1 MTFETIFFY
10 TFSIIALTSA
20 IFVIYSTNTIY
31 SAFFLILVFTSST
44 GLLLISEIE
53 FLSIMLIIIY
63 VGAITVL
70 FLFVIMM
77 LDINILIDK
86 KKLNTNFGYL
96 PIIFLISFIFFLE
109 TLLMFSKVF
118 TSYYHLINNS
128 FFTQIVNNLFFFRD
142 RLITENVEIFLDEK
156 PFLKNFINQLDAI
169 TNVETIGQ
177 VLYSYFFFF
186 FLTSGII
193 LLIALIGAVT
203 LTKKEKK
210 KTYKQKIYKQLS
222 RNSLKAIFNLYSHKN
237 S

>member
-1 MTFETIFFY
+1 MNFETIFFY
-10 TFSIIALTSA
+10 TFSTIALTSA

-31 SAFFLILVFTSST
+31 SAFFLILVFTNST

-77 LDINILIDK
+77 LDINVLIDK
-86 KKLNTNFGYL
+86 NKINNNFGYL

-109 TLLMFSKVF
+109 TFIMFSKVF

-128 FFTQIVNNLFFFRD
+128 FFNQEVNTLFFFHD
-142 RLITENVEIFLDEK
+142 SMKGIFEIFVDVK
-156 PFLKNFINQLDAI
+156 PFLKNIIYQLDII
-169 TNVETIGQ
+169 TNIETIGQ
-177 VLYSYFFFF
+177 ILYSYYAFF
-186 FLTSGII
+186 FLAAGII

-210 KTYKQKIYKQLS
+210 KNLKQNIYKQLS
-222 RNSLKAIFNLYSHKN
+222 RNSLKAIFNIHSK
-237 S
+237 

>member
-1 MTFETIFFY
+1 MNFETLFFFL
-10 TFSIIALTSA
+10 FSSIVLTSA

-31 SAFFLILVFTSST
+31 SAFFLILSFTNST
-44 GLLLISEIE
+44 GLLLISEVE

-86 KKLNTNFGYL
+86 NNSKNFGYL

-109 TLLMFSKVF
+109 TFLMFSKVF
-118 TSYYHLINNS
+118 TTYYHLIEQS
-128 FFTQIVNNLFFFRD
+128 FYKNDVFY
-142 RLITENVEIFLDEK
+142 
-156 PFLKNFINQLDAI
+156 KNFITQLDNI
-169 TNVETIGQ
+169 TNIETIGH
-177 VLYSYFFFF
+177 VLYTYYAFF
-186 FLTSGII
+186 FLAAGII

-210 KTYKQKIYKQLS
+210 KESYLTKNIYKQLS
-222 RNSLKAIFNLYSHKN
+222 RNSLKAIFNVKTGN
-237 S
+237 

>member
-1 MTFETIFFY
+1 MDFETIFFY
-10 TFSIIALTSA
+10 TFSTIALTSA

-31 SAFFLILVFTSST
+31 SAFFLILVFINST
-44 GLLLISEIE
+44 GLLLISEVE

-77 LDINILIDK
+77 LDVNILIDK
-86 KKLNTNFGYL
+86 NKINNNFGYL

-109 TLLMFSKVF
+109 TFIMFNNVF

-128 FFTQIVNNLFFFRD
+128 FFNQKVNTLFFFHD
-142 RLITENVEIFLDEK
+142 SMKGLFEIFVDVK
-156 PFLKNFINQLDAI
+156 PFLKNFINQLDIIANI
-169 TNVETIGQ
+169 ETIGQ
-177 VLYSYFFFF
+177 ILYSYYSFFFII
-186 FLTSGII
+186 SGII

-210 KTYKQKIYKQLS
+210 RKIKQNIYKQLS
-222 RNSLKAIFNLYSHKN
+222 RNSLRAIFNIN
-237 S
+237 

>member
-1 MTFETIFFY
+1 MNLKKFFFFF
-10 TFSIIALTSA
+10 FSSIVLTSA

-31 SAFFLILVFTSST
+31 SAFFLILAFTNST
-44 GLLLISEIE
+44 GLLLISEVE

-86 KKLNTNFGYL
+86 NNSKNFGYL

-109 TLLMFSKVF
+109 TLVMFSKVF
-118 TSYYHLINNS
+118 TTYYHLIEQS
-128 FFTQIVNNLFFFRD
+128 FFKNNFFYKKF
-142 RLITENVEIFLDEK
+142 IT
-156 PFLKNFINQLDAI
+156 QLDYI
-169 TNVETIGQ
+169 TNIETIGH
-177 VLYSYFFFF
+177 VLYTYYSFF
-186 FLTSGII
+186 FLSAGII

-210 KTYKQKIYKQLS
+210 KETSLTKNLYKQLS
-222 RNSLKAIFNLYSHKN
+222 RNSLKAIFNIKN
-237 S
+237 KN

>member
-1 MTFETIFFY
+1 MNFETIFFY

-44 GLLLISEIE
+44 GLLLISEVE
-53 FLSIMLIIIY
+53 FLSIILIIIY

-77 LDINILIDK
+77 LDINVLIDK
-86 KKLNTNFGYL
+86 KNTNKNFGYL

-109 TLLMFSKVF
+109 TFLIFSKIF

-128 FFTQIVNNLFFFRD
+128 FFIQKINNLFYFKD
-142 RLITENVEIFLDEK
+142 RLIGDDIEVFINAK
-156 PFLKNFINQLDAI
+156 PFVKTFISQLDTI
-169 TNVETIGQ
+169 TNIETLGQ
-177 VLYSYFFFF
+177 VLYSYFFLF
-186 FLTSGII
+186 FLISGII

-203 LTKKEKK
+203 LTKKEQK

-222 RNSLKAIFNLYSHKN
+222 RNSLKAIFNVK
-237 S
+237 